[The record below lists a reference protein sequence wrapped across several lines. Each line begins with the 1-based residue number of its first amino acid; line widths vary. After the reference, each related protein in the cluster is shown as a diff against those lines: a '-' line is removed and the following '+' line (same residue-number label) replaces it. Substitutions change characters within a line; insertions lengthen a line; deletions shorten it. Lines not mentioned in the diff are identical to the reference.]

1 MLVVMTLLAFLWQS
15 IAGAVH
21 ALNSTVATRQAA
33 YLSDWLFFSLAG
45 GLLAL
50 LLWFA
55 FRNHRS
61 AERGASRV
69 WWQAIWMA
77 GYLVTGVSV
86 MSIALSY

>member
-33 YLSDWLFFSLAG
+33 YLSGGLFFSLAG

-61 AERGASRV
+61 AERGSSRL

-77 GYLVTGVSV
+77 GYLVTGVSI
-86 MSIALSY
+86 MSIALG

>member
-77 GYLVTGVSV
+77 GYLVAGVSV